1 VLRRLLPTPVH
12 GRQSSGSG
20 YSGVVSLIGCQPS
33 RLGLAGTQEDLSGGL
48 AAAARLTDKAQA
60 AKLGH
65 VAFAAT
71 ESVGRH
77 LRLAATLSALDAER
91 IHPTHV
97 EAMQVRRHGH
107 TRAHLMRGASP
118 APD

>member
-1 VLRRLLPTPVH
+1 
-12 GRQSSGSG
+12 
-20 YSGVVSLIGCQPS
+20 VVSLIGCQPS

-77 LRLAATLSALDAER
+77 LRLAAALSALDAER
-91 IHPTHV
+91 IHPAHV

-107 TRAHLMRGASP
+107 TRTPQCAVPLLHLINDNGIPPYRKP
-118 APD
+118 